1 MISPKVARLLTI
13 TTLIPHL
20 RTQLSSMDNE
30 RTILWYN
37 LTEEER
43 EEFGELKK
51 QQEAI
56 KEAAEKLNYA
66 ELADVKVYY

>member
-1 MISPKVARLLTI
+1 
-13 TTLIPHL
+13 
-20 RTQLSSMDNE
+20 MDNE